1 MRFNAYR
8 ERERSSV
15 GGLVGNYFVVRVAG
29 EALPLSEPSA
39 DLSYPE
45 DFRVADPGIAFGPR
59 FKRGFCLDVGF

>member
-15 GGLVGNYFVVRVAG
+15 GGPVGNYFVVRVAG